1 MADILKMQRSGTA
14 ETLLANA
21 LEYAA
26 DMEFMLM
33 VFVDKDGTINTEWTK
48 LPNNLTALGAIEMLR
63 QAILES

>member
-21 LEYAA
+21 AEYAH
-26 DMEFMLM
+26 DMDFLLI
-33 VFVDKDGTINTEWTK
+33 VFVDKGGTVNTEWSK
-48 LPNNLTALGAIEMLR
+48 IPDRLRALGAIEMLR